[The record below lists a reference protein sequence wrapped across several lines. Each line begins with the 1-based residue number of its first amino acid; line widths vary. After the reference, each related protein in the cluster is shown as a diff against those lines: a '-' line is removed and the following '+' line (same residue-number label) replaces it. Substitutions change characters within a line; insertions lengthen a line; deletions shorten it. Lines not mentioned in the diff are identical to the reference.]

1 MTLDRPRQ
9 AVILAGGR
17 GTRMLPLTSDRPKPM
32 IEVGGRPF
40 LAHLIERLAQQ
51 GFARAHLLLGYQAD
65 VIMDHFGDGREYG
78 IRIDYTVSAA
88 DDLTSR
94 RLQLAEEKLDPL
106 FLLMYC
112 DNYWPLDMDRVW
124 DRYQSLNVPVMT
136 TIYANDDGYSRDN
149 VRVNDLGLIEVFDR
163 TRTAPNLKGVEISYA
178 VMPRKVLRR
187 LPAKGD
193 ELVEQALYPLLAAE
207 GLLGA
212 YVTRHRYYSV
222 GSMHRLPTT
231 EAFFASS
238 PAVIIDRD
246 GVLNERPPRAEYV
259 RSVADFRWRN
269 GSLEALRLLRQH
281 GYRVIVVSNQA
292 GVARGAMTNE
302 AVEAIHG
309 AMQEEAR
316 RAGGAIEAVYFCPH
330 GWDEGCACRKPQPGM
345 LFDAQH
351 ERQLDL
357 SRTPFI
363 GDDVRDGEAA
373 DAAGM
378 PYLHVTDSVSLLDHV
393 RALLSRGD
401 ERMTA

>member
-1 MTLDRPRQ
+1 MNVDRPRQ

-17 GTRMLPLTSDRPKPM
+17 GTRMLPLTADRPKPM

-40 LAHLIERLAQQ
+40 MAHLIERLAQQ
-51 GFARAHLLLGYQAD
+51 GFARAHLLLGYRAD
-65 VIMDHFGDGREYG
+65 VVMDHFGDGREYG

-112 DNYWPLDMDRVW
+112 DNYWPLDMDRLW
-124 DRYQSLNVPVMT
+124 HRYQSLKVPVMT

-149 VRVNDLGLIEVFDR
+149 VRVNDRGLVEVFDR
-163 TRTAPNLKGVEISYA
+163 TRRAPNLKGVEISYA
-178 VMPRKVLRR
+178 IMPRKILRR
-187 LPAKGD
+187 LPPKGD
-193 ELVEQALYPLLAAE
+193 ELVEQALYPLLASE
-207 GLLGA
+207 GQLGA
-212 YVTRHRYYSV
+212 HVTRHRYYSV
-222 GSMHRLPTT
+222 GSMHRLPMT
-231 EAFFASS
+231 EAFFASP
-238 PAVIIDRD
+238 PAVVVDRD
-246 GVLNERPPRAEYV
+246 GVLNERPRRAEYV
-259 RSVADFRWRN
+259 RSVADFRWKT
-269 GSLEALRLLRQH
+269 GSLEALRLLHQH

-292 GVARGAMTNE
+292 GVARGVTTNE
-302 AVEAIHG
+302 VVEEIHR

-351 ERQLDL
+351 EHQLDL

-378 PYLHVTDSVSLLDHV
+378 PYLHVTDSVSLLDNV
-393 RALLSRGD
+393 RALLSRRD